1 MKFVF
6 KSTINCHNCES
17 KVAPFL
23 DNEAGITS
31 WEVDLE
37 DPDRMLTVE
46 SDSLDEDDIT
56 MLVRKAGYKLELV
69 SKED

>member
-1 MKFVF
+1 MKYIF

-23 DNEAGITS
+23 DNDPGIIS
-31 WEVDLE
+31 WEVDLDHPE
-37 DPDRMLTVE
+37 RFLTVE
-46 SDSLDEDDIT
+46 TDSLDEDDIT

-69 SKED
+69 EELA

>member
-1 MKFVF
+1 MKFLF

-17 KVAPFL
+17 KVAPLL
-23 DNEAGITS
+23 DGESEITH

-37 DPDRMLTVE
+37 HPDRMLTVE
-46 SDSLDEDDIT
+46 TNTLDEDDIT